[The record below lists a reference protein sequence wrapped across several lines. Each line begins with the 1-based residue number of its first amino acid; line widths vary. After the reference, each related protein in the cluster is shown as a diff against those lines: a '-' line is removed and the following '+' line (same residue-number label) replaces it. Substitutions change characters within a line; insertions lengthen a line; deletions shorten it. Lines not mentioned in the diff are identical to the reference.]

1 MSKSKP
7 KGLTLEDLRT
17 YAGFEELEEKQLEEA
32 LDFIERFTEVL
43 IHINNR

>member
-1 MSKSKP
+1 MSKPKS
-7 KGLTLEDLRT
+7 KGLTLEELRK
-17 YAGFEELEEKQLEEA
+17 YDGFEELEEKQLEEA